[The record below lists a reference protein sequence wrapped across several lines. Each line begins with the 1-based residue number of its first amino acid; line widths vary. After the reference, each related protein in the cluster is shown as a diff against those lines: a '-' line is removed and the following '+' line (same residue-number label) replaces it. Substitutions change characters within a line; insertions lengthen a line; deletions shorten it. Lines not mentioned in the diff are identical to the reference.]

1 MLMGFPNEIL
11 MVFHLITDARIRA
24 SDIVKGNR
32 QVSSPE
38 RSLLSSEQQQA
49 QPPHGAASDNNSI
62 FTESIDLSSPSLI
75 TYNNTE
81 PPRNIFD
88 DI

>member
-38 RSLLSSEQQQA
+38 RSLLSSERQQA
-49 QPPHGAASDNNSI
+49 QPPASDNNSI

>member
-1 MLMGFPNEIL
+1 MGFPNETL

-49 QPPHGAASDNNSI
+49 QPPASDNNSI